1 MQQYKG
7 VQRQR
12 EFLAP
17 RYYTPAAAQ
26 IRLRNRLYWNPAII
40 LTSPEARQLDSYT
53 GAQAGRYPVV
63 VQGLLTTGLASSRSF
78 VIKVN
83 PKL

>member
-40 LTSPEARQLDSYT
+40 LTSP
-53 GAQAGRYPVV
+53 
-63 VQGLLTTGLASSRSF
+63 
-78 VIKVN
+78 
-83 PKL
+83 